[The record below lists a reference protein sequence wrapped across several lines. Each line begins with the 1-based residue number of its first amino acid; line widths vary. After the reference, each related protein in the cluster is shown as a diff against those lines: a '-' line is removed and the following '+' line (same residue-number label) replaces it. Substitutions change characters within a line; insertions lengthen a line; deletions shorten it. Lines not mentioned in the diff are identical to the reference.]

1 LALGLLFVPFF
12 NIYWIFHVYYGFAR
26 NYNALI
32 SRHKLNVPELPS
44 SLYFYFSFLTLLNL
58 FTSFIAIK
66 TFSPIPF
73 VIYVIDSA
81 ITIAIFSM
89 TCRAVNRIHQEIYL
103 QTTTSEPLT
112 KKQKFVKIAKYSGI
126 AFGVIFALTVLSAI
140 IFGPGSSF
148 NRIGFYI
155 LFIPLWILASIGVF
169 KLLFL
174 FIRILLIVMG
184 VLCLI
189 GFLLI
194 ISGER
199 TLEGILTLG
208 PVGFFV
214 AFILGIVFSTFLIS
228 LLPGLLAGL
237 FVGGFIS
244 DKIDSALGLICGLGV
259 LIVVTGAVFQFIW
272 RWIIPFSVGFSI
284 SLSLGQIIF
293 YVV

>member
-1 LALGLLFVPFF
+1 LLKTHLPTILLFLGLIRF
-12 NIYWIFHVYYGFAR
+12 
-26 NYNALI
+26 
-32 SRHKLNVPELPS
+32 
-44 SLYFYFSFLTLLNL
+44 
-58 FTSFIAIK
+58 
-66 TFSPIPF
+66 
-73 VIYVIDSA
+73 DSA

-89 TCRAVNRIHQEIYL
+89 TCRVVNRIPQEIYL

-199 TLEGILTLG
+199 TLEGILTLS

-228 LLPGLLAGL
+228 LLTGLLAGL

-259 LIVVTGAVFQFIW
+259 LNSCY
-272 RWIIPFSVGFSI
+272 RSSVSVYLEMDYTFFGWFFNK
-284 SLSLGQIIF
+284 SLFRANNILF
-293 YVV
+293 C